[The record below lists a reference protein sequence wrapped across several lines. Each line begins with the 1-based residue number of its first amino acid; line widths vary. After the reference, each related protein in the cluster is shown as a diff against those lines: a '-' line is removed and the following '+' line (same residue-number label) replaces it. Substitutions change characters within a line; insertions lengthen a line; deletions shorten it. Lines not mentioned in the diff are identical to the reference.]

1 MYIWI
6 CPFCRRFRV
15 ALSLSLTLAL
25 SLSDF
30 SLWLHLFSL
39 FISLPASLPTSE
51 KKVHACHF
59 FFLRACPCPSLGCKG
74 WRRVGGSFLKFCPL
88 LSPPPFPP
96 PFFPSVPSSNAAGGR
111 GAGRGGG
118 GGAGEDEGEFL
129 CKQCVRRF
137 KSQHALSVHY
147 ATSAAHKVSLAIS
160 FPL

>member
-59 FFLRACPCPSLGCKG
+59 FFCV
-74 WRRVGGSFLKFCPL
+74 RVH
-88 LSPPPFPP
+88 
-96 PFFPSVPSSNAAGGR
+96 VPASDAR
-111 GAGRGGG
+111 I
-118 GGAGEDEGEFL
+118 GGALED
-129 CKQCVRRF
+129 
-137 KSQHALSVHY
+137 LS
-147 ATSAAHKVSLAIS
+147 
-160 FPL
+160 